1 MDGSKNNQ
9 SLIKFLTE
17 IRKWGVLLLLV
28 LVFFF
33 GYQYFSKK
41 DDSSTLEYDTNLIQ
55 SQVKNVAK
63 LVVTEG
69 HFAEVLNYKDQRKT
83 YIPGLTFD
91 KKALVVINAEVTV
104 AFDMSQL
111 TYAIDAKNKVLTLTH
126 IPKEEIKIYPEL
138 KYYDVESSR
147 FNEFSG
153 NDYNKVAKIAKANIA
168 KKIANSSLKKNAQ
181 NRLISE
187 LSKMLIL
194 TNSMG
199 WTLQYEGQII
209 ATEKDL
215 GQQVKM

>member
-1 MDGSKNNQ
+1 MDGSKNNL
-9 SLIKFLTE
+9 SLLNFLTE
-17 IRKWGVLLLLV
+17 VRKWGVLLLLV

-41 DDSSTLEYDTNLIQ
+41 EDSSTIEYDTNLIQ

-69 HFAEVLNYKDQRKT
+69 HFAEVLTYKDQRKT

-111 TYAIDAKNKVLTLTH
+111 TYDIDTKNKVLTLIH
-126 IPKEEIKIYPEL
+126 IPMEEIKIYPEL

-168 KKIANSSLKKNAQ
+168 KKIANSALKKNAQ

-199 WTLQYEGQII
+199 WKLQYEGRVIES
-209 ATEKDL
+209 EKEL
-215 GQQVKM
+215 GQHLKL